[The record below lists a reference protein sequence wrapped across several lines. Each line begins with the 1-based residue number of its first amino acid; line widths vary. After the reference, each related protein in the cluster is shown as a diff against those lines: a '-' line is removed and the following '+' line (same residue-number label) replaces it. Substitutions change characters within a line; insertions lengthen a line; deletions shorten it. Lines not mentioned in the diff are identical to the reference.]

1 MSLLITGGTGY
12 IGKKLTQKLMGKY
25 NPIYSVGIEELDLQN
40 YVEVLDFLKKN
51 KISKIIHLGWKMENN
66 NEAIYDNI
74 EALNNLLKA
83 SEEVQVEKIIF
94 TSTNNVYGTELNGNN
109 FSEEDKTNLDENN
122 KYGIS
127 KYLGEELV
135 KYSMNEKACIIRI
148 ADVYGP
154 NQNHGNLMKGIIS
167 NLENKKNIQLYGEGK
182 RERDYIYIDD
192 VIRGLEFIYEN
203 NLTGIFNLGTGVGTS
218 VKRIT
223 DIVMD
228 ICKNNGINTS
238 LDYVQVNK
246 EDSSKVILNVEKLKN
261 LGFCYN
267 VTIEE
272 GLRKII
278 EERGI
283 INGKF

>member
-12 IGKKLTQKLMGKY
+12 IGKKLTQKLMEKY

-51 KISKIIHLGWKMENN
+51 KIRKIIHLGWKMENN

-83 SEEVQVEKIIF
+83 SEEVQIEKIIF

-109 FSEEDKTNLDENN
+109 FSEEDKINLDKNN

-135 KYSMNEKACIIRI
+135 KYSTNEKACIIRI

-223 DIVMD
+223 DIVID
-228 ICKNNGINTS
+228 ICKNNGINTG

-283 INGKF
+283 INEKF

>member
-25 NPIYSVGIEELDLQN
+25 NPIYSIGIEELDLQN
-40 YVEVLDFLKKN
+40 YLEVLDFLKKN

-94 TSTNNVYGTELNGNN
+94 TSTNNVYGTELNGNS

-135 KYSMNEKACIIRI
+135 KYSMYEKACIIRI

-182 RERDYIYIDD
+182 RERDDIYIDD

-223 DIVMD
+223 DIVID
-228 ICKNNGINTS
+228 ICKNNGINTG

-272 GLRKII
+272 GLKKII

>member
-12 IGKKLTQKLMGKY
+12 IGKKLTQKLMEKY

-40 YVEVLDFLKKN
+40 YEEVLDFLKKN
-51 KISKIIHLGWKMENN
+51 KIRKIIHLGWKMGNN

-109 FSEEDKTNLDENN
+109 FSEEDKINLDENN

-192 VIRGLEFIYEN
+192 VIRGLEFIFEN

-223 DIVMD
+223 DIVIN
-228 ICKNNGINTS
+228 ICKNNGINTG

-261 LGFCYN
+261 LGYCYN

>member
-12 IGKKLTQKLMGKY
+12 IGKKLTQKLMEKY

-40 YVEVLDFLKKN
+40 YEEVLDFLKKN
-51 KISKIIHLGWKMENN
+51 KIRKIIHLGWKMENN

-109 FSEEDKTNLDENN
+109 FSEEDKINLDKNN

-135 KYSMNEKACIIRI
+135 KYSMNEKACIVRI

-223 DIVMD
+223 DIVMN
-228 ICKNNGINTS
+228 ICKNNGINTG
-238 LDYVQVNK
+238 LDYIQVNK
-246 EDSSKVILNVEKLKN
+246 EDSSKVILNVEKLKK
-261 LGFCYN
+261 LGYCYN

>member
-1 MSLLITGGTGY
+1 
-12 IGKKLTQKLMGKY
+12 MGKN
-25 NPIYSVGIEELDLQN
+25 NPIYSVGIEDLDLQN
-40 YVEVLDFLKKN
+40 YMEVLDFLKEN

-74 EALNNLLKA
+74 ESINNLLKA

-94 TSTNNVYGTELNGNN
+94 TSTNNVYGTELNGNS
-109 FSEEDKTNLDENN
+109 FSEEDRINLDENN

-135 KYSMNEKACIIRI
+135 KYVMNKKACIIRI

-223 DIVMD
+223 DIVMN
-228 ICKNNGINTS
+228 ICKNNGIDIG
-238 LDYVQVNK
+238 LDCVQVNK
-246 EDSSKVILNVEKLKN
+246 EDSSKVILNVEKLKKI
-261 LGFCYN
+261 GFCYN

>member
-1 MSLLITGGTGY
+1 ME
-12 IGKKLTQKLMGKY
+12 KY
-25 NPIYSVGIEELDLQN
+25 NPIYSVGIEELNLQN

-51 KISKIIHLGWKMENN
+51 KIRKIIHLGWKMENN
-66 NEAIYDNI
+66 NKAIYDNI

-109 FSEEDKTNLDENN
+109 FSEEDKINLDKDN

-223 DIVMD
+223 DIVID
-228 ICKNNGINTS
+228 ICKNNGINTG

>member
-12 IGKKLTQKLMGKY
+12 IGKKLTQKLMEKY

-40 YVEVLDFLKKN
+40 YEEVLDFLKKN
-51 KISKIIHLGWKMENN
+51 KIRKIIHLGWKMENN

-109 FSEEDKTNLDENN
+109 FSEEDKINLDENN

-192 VIRGLEFIYEN
+192 VIRGLEFIFEN

-223 DIVMD
+223 DIVIN
-228 ICKNNGINTS
+228 ICKNNGINTG

-261 LGFCYN
+261 LGYCYN

>member
-1 MSLLITGGTGY
+1 M
-12 IGKKLTQKLMGKY
+12 KKY
-25 NPIYSVGIEELDLQN
+25 NPIYSVGIEELNLLN
-40 YVEVLDFLKKN
+40 YLEVLNFLKENNIK
-51 KISKIIHLGWKMENN
+51 KIIHLGWKIENGN
-66 NEAIYDNI
+66 GVIYDNI
-74 EALNNLLKA
+74 EALNNLIRA
-83 SEEVQVEKIIF
+83 SEEIQIEKFIF
-94 TSTNNVYGTELNGNN
+94 ISGNNVYGTELNGLS
-109 FSEEDKTNLDENN
+109 FSEEDKENPDESN

-127 KYLGEELV
+127 KYLGEELINYTM
-135 KYSMNEKACIIRI
+135 KEKACIIRI

-167 NLENKKNIQLYGEGK
+167 NLENKKNIQLYGKGK

-203 NLTGIFNLGTGVGTS
+203 NLTGTFNLGTGVGTS
-218 VKRIT
+218 VKRII
-223 DIVMD
+223 DIVID
-228 ICKNNGINTS
+228 ICKNNGINTGI
-238 LDYVQVNK
+238 DYVQVDK
-246 EDSSKVILNVEKLKN
+246 EDSSKVVLNVEKLKK
-261 LGFCYN
+261 LGYCYN

>member
-12 IGKKLTQKLMGKY
+12 IGKKLTQKLMEKY

-40 YVEVLDFLKKN
+40 YIEVLDFLKKN
-51 KISKIIHLGWKMENN
+51 KINKIIHLGWKIENGN
-66 NEAIYDNI
+66 GVIYDNV
-74 EALNNLLKA
+74 ETLNNLLKA
-83 SEEVQVEKIIF
+83 SEEVQIEQFIF
-94 TSTNNVYGTELNGNN
+94 ISGNNVYGTGLNGNS
-109 FSEEDKTNLDENN
+109 FSEKDRMNPDENN

-135 KYSMNEKACIIRI
+135 KYLMNEKACIIRI

-154 NQNHGNLMKGIIS
+154 NQNHGNLIKGIIS

-223 DIVMD
+223 DIVID
-228 ICKNNGINTS
+228 ICKNNGINTG

-267 VTIEE
+267 GTIEE

>member
-12 IGKKLTQKLMGKY
+12 IGKKLTQKLMEKY

-40 YVEVLDFLKKN
+40 YIEVLDFLKKN
-51 KISKIIHLGWKMENN
+51 KINKIIHLGWKIENGN
-66 NEAIYDNI
+66 GVIYDNV
-74 EALNNLLKA
+74 ETLNNLLKA
-83 SEEVQVEKIIF
+83 SEEVQIEQFIF
-94 TSTNNVYGTELNGNN
+94 ISGNNVYGTGLNGNS
-109 FSEEDKTNLDENN
+109 FSEKDRMNPDENN

-223 DIVMD
+223 DIVID
-228 ICKNNGINTS
+228 ICKNNGINTG
-238 LDYVQVNK
+238 LDYVQVDK
-246 EDSSKVILNVEKLKN
+246 EDSSKVVLNVEKLKN
-261 LGFCYN
+261 LGYCYN

-272 GLRKII
+272 GLKKII

>member
-1 MSLLITGGTGY
+1 M
-12 IGKKLTQKLMGKY
+12 KKY
-25 NPIYSVGIEELDLQN
+25 NSIYSVGIEELDLLN
-40 YVEVLDFLKKN
+40 YLEVLNFLKENNIK
-51 KISKIIHLGWKMENN
+51 KIIHLGWKIENGN
-66 NEAIYDNI
+66 GVIYDNI
-74 EALNNLLKA
+74 EALNNLVKA
-83 SEEVQVEKIIF
+83 SEEVQVEKFIF
-94 TSTNNVYGTELNGNN
+94 ISGNNVYGTKLNGLN
-109 FSEEDKTNLDENN
+109 FSEEDKENPDESN

-127 KYLGEELV
+127 KYLGEELI
-135 KYSMNEKACIIRI
+135 KHTIKEKTCIIRI

-203 NLTGIFNLGTGVGTS
+203 NFIGTFNLGTGVGTS
-218 VKRIT
+218 VKRII

-228 ICKNNGINTS
+228 ICKNKGINTGI
-238 LDYVQVNK
+238 DYVQVDE
-246 EDSSKVILNVEKLKN
+246 EDRSKVVLNVEKLKK
-261 LGFCYN
+261 LGYCYN

-272 GLRKII
+272 GLKKII

-283 INGKF
+283 N

>member
-25 NPIYSVGIEELDLQN
+25 NPIYSIGIEELDLQN
-40 YVEVLDFLKKN
+40 YLEVLDFLKKN

-94 TSTNNVYGTELNGNN
+94 TSTNNVYGTELNGNS

-135 KYSMNEKACIIRI
+135 KYSMYEKACIIRI

-223 DIVMD
+223 DIVID
-228 ICKNNGINTS
+228 ICKNNGINTG

-246 EDSSKVILNVEKLKN
+246 EDSRKVILNVEKLKN

-272 GLRKII
+272 GLKKII

>member
-1 MSLLITGGTGY
+1 M
-12 IGKKLTQKLMGKY
+12 KKY
-25 NPIYSVGIEELDLQN
+25 NSIYSVGIEELDLLN
-40 YVEVLDFLKKN
+40 YLEVLNFLKENNIK
-51 KISKIIHLGWKMENN
+51 KIIHLGWKIENGN
-66 NEAIYDNI
+66 GVIYDNI
-74 EALNNLLKA
+74 EALNNLVKA
-83 SEEVQVEKIIF
+83 SEEVQVEKFIF
-94 TSTNNVYGTELNGNN
+94 ISGNNVYGTKLNGLN
-109 FSEEDKTNLDENN
+109 FSEEDKENPDESN

-127 KYLGEELV
+127 KYLGEELI
-135 KYSMNEKACIIRI
+135 KYTIKEKTCIIRI

-203 NLTGIFNLGTGVGTS
+203 NFIGTFNLGTGVGTS
-218 VKRIT
+218 VKRII

-228 ICKNNGINTS
+228 ICKNKGINTGI
-238 LDYVQVNK
+238 DYVQVDE
-246 EDSSKVILNVEKLKN
+246 EDRSKVVLNVEKLKK
-261 LGFCYN
+261 LGYCYN

-272 GLRKII
+272 GLKKII

-283 INGKF
+283 N

>member
-12 IGKKLTQKLMGKY
+12 IGKKLTQKLMGQY
-25 NPIYSVGIEELDLQN
+25 NPIYSIGIEELDLQN
-40 YVEVLDFLKKN
+40 YLEVLDFLKKN

-94 TSTNNVYGTELNGNN
+94 TSTNNVYGTELNGNS

-135 KYSMNEKACIIRI
+135 KYSMYEKACIIRI

-223 DIVMD
+223 DIVID
-228 ICKNNGINTS
+228 ICKNNGINTG

-272 GLRKII
+272 GLKKII

>member
-12 IGKKLTQKLMGKY
+12 IGKKLTQKLMKKY
-25 NPIYSVGIEELDLQN
+25 NPIYSVGIEELDLLN
-40 YVEVLDFLKKN
+40 YQEVLNFLKENNIK
-51 KISKIIHLGWKMENN
+51 KIIHLGWKMDNDN
-66 NEAIYDNI
+66 TAIYDNV
-74 EALNNLLKA
+74 EALSNLIKA
-83 SEEVQVEKIIF
+83 SEEVQIEKIIF
-94 TSTNNVYGTELNGNN
+94 ASTNNVYGTELNGLN
-109 FSEEDKTNLDENN
+109 FSEDDKINLDESN

-135 KYSMNEKACIIRI
+135 KYTMKEKACIIRI

-154 NQNHGNLMKGIIS
+154 NQNHGNLMKGIIL
-167 NLENKKNIQLYGEGK
+167 NLENKKN
-182 RERDYIYIDD
+182 DD

-203 NLTGIFNLGTGVGTS
+203 NLTGTFNLGTGVGTS

-223 DIVMD
+223 DIVID
-228 ICKNNGINTS
+228 ICKNNGINTGI
-238 LDYVQVNK
+238 DYVQVNK

-261 LGFCYN
+261 LGYCYN

>member
-1 MSLLITGGTGY
+1 ME
-12 IGKKLTQKLMGKY
+12 KY

-40 YVEVLDFLKKN
+40 YIEVLDFLKKN
-51 KISKIIHLGWKMENN
+51 KINKIIHLGWKIENGN
-66 NEAIYDNI
+66 GVIYDNV
-74 EALNNLLKA
+74 ETLNNLLKA
-83 SEEVQVEKIIF
+83 SEEVQIEQFIF
-94 TSTNNVYGTELNGNN
+94 ISGNNVYGTGLNGNS
-109 FSEEDKTNLDENN
+109 FSEKDRMNPDENN

-223 DIVMD
+223 DIVID
-228 ICKNNGINTS
+228 ICKNNGINTG

-267 VTIEE
+267 VSIEE

>member
-1 MSLLITGGTGY
+1 
-12 IGKKLTQKLMGKY
+12 
-25 NPIYSVGIEELDLQN
+25 
-40 YVEVLDFLKKN
+40 
-51 KISKIIHLGWKMENN
+51 
-66 NEAIYDNI
+66 
-74 EALNNLLKA
+74 
-83 SEEVQVEKIIF
+83 
-94 TSTNNVYGTELNGNN
+94 
-109 FSEEDKTNLDENN
+109 
-122 KYGIS
+122 
-127 KYLGEELV
+127 
-135 KYSMNEKACIIRI
+135 
-148 ADVYGP
+148 
-154 NQNHGNLMKGIIS
+154 MKGIIS

>member
-12 IGKKLTQKLMGKY
+12 IGKKLTQKLMKKY
-25 NPIYSVGIEELDLQN
+25 NPIYSVGIEELDLLN
-40 YVEVLDFLKKN
+40 YQEVLNFLKENNIK
-51 KISKIIHLGWKMENN
+51 KIIHLGWKMDNDN
-66 NEAIYDNI
+66 TAIYDNV
-74 EALNNLLKA
+74 EALSNLIKA
-83 SEEVQVEKIIF
+83 SEEVQIEKIIF
-94 TSTNNVYGTELNGNN
+94 ASTNNVYGTELNGLN
-109 FSEEDKTNLDENN
+109 FSEDDKINLDESN

-135 KYSMNEKACIIRI
+135 KYTMKEKACIIRI

-154 NQNHGNLMKGIIS
+154 NQNHGNLMKGIIL

-203 NLTGIFNLGTGVGTS
+203 NLTGTFNLGTGVGTS

-223 DIVMD
+223 DIVID
-228 ICKNNGINTS
+228 ICKNNGINTGI
-238 LDYVQVNK
+238 DYVQVNK

-261 LGFCYN
+261 LGYCYN

>member
-12 IGKKLTQKLMGKY
+12 IGKKLTQKLMGKN
-25 NPIYSVGIEELDLQN
+25 NPIYSVGIEDLDLQN
-40 YVEVLDFLKKN
+40 YMEVLDFLKEN

-74 EALNNLLKA
+74 ESINNLLKA

-94 TSTNNVYGTELNGNN
+94 TSTNNVYGTELNGNS
-109 FSEEDKTNLDENN
+109 FSEEDRINLDENN

-135 KYSMNEKACIIRI
+135 KYVMNKKACIIRI

-223 DIVMD
+223 DIVMN
-228 ICKNNGINTS
+228 ICKNNGIDIG

-246 EDSSKVILNVEKLKN
+246 EDSSKVILNVEKLKKI
-261 LGFCYN
+261 GFCYN

>member
-12 IGKKLTQKLMGKY
+12 IGKKLTQKLMEKY

-40 YVEVLDFLKKN
+40 YIEVLDFLKKN
-51 KISKIIHLGWKMENN
+51 KINKIIHLGWKIENGN
-66 NEAIYDNI
+66 GVIYDNV
-74 EALNNLLKA
+74 ETLNNLLKA
-83 SEEVQVEKIIF
+83 SEEVQIEQFIF
-94 TSTNNVYGTELNGNN
+94 ISGNNVYGTGLNGNS
-109 FSEEDKTNLDENN
+109 FSEKDRMNPDENN

-218 VKRIT
+218 VKRII
-223 DIVMD
+223 DIVMN
-228 ICKNNGINTS
+228 ICKNNGINTGI
-238 LDYVQVNK
+238 DYVQVDK
-246 EDSSKVILNVEKLKN
+246 EDSSKVVLNVEKLKN
-261 LGFCYN
+261 LGYCYN

-272 GLRKII
+272 GLKKII

>member
-12 IGKKLTQKLMGKY
+12 IGKKLTQKLMKKY

-40 YVEVLDFLKKN
+40 YEEVLDFLKKN
-51 KISKIIHLGWKMENN
+51 KIRKIIHLGWKMENN

-109 FSEEDKTNLDENN
+109 FSEEDKINLDENN

-192 VIRGLEFIYEN
+192 VIRGLEFIFEN

-223 DIVMD
+223 DIVIN
-228 ICKNNGINTS
+228 ICKNNGINTG

-261 LGFCYN
+261 LGYCYN

>member
-12 IGKKLTQKLMGKY
+12 IGKKLTQKLMGKN
-25 NPIYSVGIEELDLQN
+25 NPIYSVGIEDLDLQN
-40 YVEVLDFLKKN
+40 YIEVFDFLKEN

-109 FSEEDKTNLDENN
+109 FSEEDKINLDKDN

-203 NLTGIFNLGTGVGTS
+203 NLTGILNLGTGVGTS

-223 DIVMD
+223 DIVID
-228 ICKNNGINTS
+228 ICKNNGINTG

>member
-1 MSLLITGGTGY
+1 M
-12 IGKKLTQKLMGKY
+12 KKY
-25 NPIYSVGIEELDLQN
+25 NPIYSVGIEELDLLN
-40 YVEVLDFLKKN
+40 YQEVLNFLKKN
-51 KISKIIHLGWKMENN
+51 NITKIIHLGWKMDNDN
-66 NEAIYDNI
+66 ATIYDNI
-74 EALNNLLKA
+74 EALNNLIKA

-94 TSTNNVYGTELNGNN
+94 TSTNNVYGTELNGNS

-135 KYSMNEKACIIRI
+135 KYSMYEKACIIRI

-223 DIVMD
+223 DIVID
-228 ICKNNGINTS
+228 ICKNNGINTG

-272 GLRKII
+272 GLKKII

>member
-1 MSLLITGGTGY
+1 M
-12 IGKKLTQKLMGKY
+12 KKY
-25 NPIYSVGIEELDLQN
+25 NPIYSVGIEELDLLN
-40 YVEVLDFLKKN
+40 YTEVLNFLKRNNIN
-51 KISKIIHLGWKMENN
+51 KIIYLGWKMENN

-74 EALNNLLKA
+74 EALNNLIKA

-94 TSTNNVYGTELNGNN
+94 ASTNNVYGTELNGLN
-109 FSEEDKTNLDENN
+109 FSENDNINLDENN

-127 KYLGEELV
+127 KYLGEELI
-135 KYSMNEKACIIRI
+135 KYTMKEKACIIRI

-154 NQNHGNLMKGIIS
+154 DQNHGNLMKGIIS
-167 NLENKKNIQLYGEGK
+167 NLENKKNIQLYGKGI

-203 NLTGIFNLGTGVGTS
+203 NLTGIFNLGTGIGTS

-223 DIVMD
+223 DIVMS
-228 ICKNNGINTS
+228 ICKNNGINVGV
-238 LDYVQVNK
+238 DCVEVNK

-272 GLRKII
+272 GLKKII

-283 INGKF
+283 TNGKF

>member
-12 IGKKLTQKLMGKY
+12 IGKKLTQKLMKKY
-25 NPIYSVGIEELDLQN
+25 NPIYSVGIEELDLLN
-40 YVEVLDFLKKN
+40 YQEVLNFLKENNIK
-51 KISKIIHLGWKMENN
+51 KIIHLGWKMDNDN
-66 NEAIYDNI
+66 TAIYDNV
-74 EALNNLLKA
+74 EALSNLIKA
-83 SEEVQVEKIIF
+83 SEEVQIEKIIF
-94 TSTNNVYGTELNGNN
+94 ASTNNVYGTELNGLN
-109 FSEEDKTNLDENN
+109 FSEDDKINLDESN

-135 KYSMNEKACIIRI
+135 KYTMKEKACIIRI

-154 NQNHGNLMKGIIS
+154 NQNHGNLMKGIIL

-203 NLTGIFNLGTGVGTS
+203 NLTGTFNLGTGVGTS
-218 VKRIT
+218 VKKIT
-223 DIVMD
+223 DIVID
-228 ICKNNGINTS
+228 ICKNNGINTGI
-238 LDYVQVNK
+238 DYVQVNK

-261 LGFCYN
+261 LGYCYN

>member
-1 MSLLITGGTGY
+1 M
-12 IGKKLTQKLMGKY
+12 KKY
-25 NPIYSVGIEELDLQN
+25 NPIYSVGIEELNLLN
-40 YVEVLDFLKKN
+40 YLEVLNFLKENNIK
-51 KISKIIHLGWKMENN
+51 KIIHLGWKIENGN
-66 NEAIYDNI
+66 GVIYDNI
-74 EALNNLLKA
+74 EALNNLIRA
-83 SEEVQVEKIIF
+83 SEEVQIEKFIF
-94 TSTNNVYGTELNGNN
+94 ISGNNVYGTELNGLS
-109 FSEEDKTNLDENN
+109 FSEEDKKNPDESN

-135 KYSMNEKACIIRI
+135 NYTMKEKACMVRI

-228 ICKNNGINTS
+228 ICKNNGINTG

>member
-1 MSLLITGGTGY
+1 
-12 IGKKLTQKLMGKY
+12 MGKY
-25 NPIYSVGIEELDLQN
+25 NPIYSIGIEELDLQN
-40 YVEVLDFLKKN
+40 YLEVLDFLKKN

-94 TSTNNVYGTELNGNN
+94 TSTNNVYGTELNGNS

-135 KYSMNEKACIIRI
+135 KYSMNEKACIVRI

-223 DIVMD
+223 DIVID
-228 ICKNNGINTS
+228 ICKNNGINTG
-238 LDYVQVNK
+238 LDYVQLNK
-246 EDSSKVILNVEKLKN
+246 EDSSKVILNVEKLKQ
-261 LGFCYN
+261 LGYCYN

>member
-12 IGKKLTQKLMGKY
+12 IGKKLTQKLMEKY

-40 YVEVLDFLKKN
+40 YEEVLDFLKKN
-51 KISKIIHLGWKMENN
+51 KIRKIIHLGWKMENN

-109 FSEEDKTNLDENN
+109 FSEEDKINLDENN

-203 NLTGIFNLGTGVGTS
+203 NLTGTFNLGTGVGTS

-223 DIVMD
+223 DIVIN
-228 ICKNNGINTS
+228 ICKNNGINTG

-261 LGFCYN
+261 LGYCYN

>member
-12 IGKKLTQKLMGKY
+12 IGKRLTQKLMKKY
-25 NPIYSVGIEELDLQN
+25 NPIYSVGIEELDLLN
-40 YVEVLDFLKKN
+40 YQEVLNFLKKN
-51 KISKIIHLGWKMENN
+51 NINKIIHLGWKMDNDN
-66 NEAIYDNI
+66 ATIYDNI
-74 EALNNLLKA
+74 EALNNLIKA

-94 TSTNNVYGTELNGNN
+94 ASTNNVYGTELNGLN
-109 FSEEDKTNLDENN
+109 FSEEDKENLDQNN

-135 KYSMNEKACIIRI
+135 KYTMKEKSCIIRI
-148 ADVYGP
+148 ADVYGF

-223 DIVMD
+223 DIVVD
-228 ICKNNGINTS
+228 ICKNNGINIGI
-238 LDYVQVNK
+238 DHVQVDK
-246 EDSSKVILNVEKLKN
+246 EDSSRVILNVEKLKK
-261 LGFCYN
+261 LGYCYN

>member
-12 IGKKLTQKLMGKY
+12 IGKKLTQKLMEKY

-40 YVEVLDFLKKN
+40 YEEVLDFLKKN
-51 KISKIIHLGWKMENN
+51 KIRKIIHLGWKMENN

-109 FSEEDKTNLDENN
+109 FSEEDKINLDKNN

-135 KYSMNEKACIIRI
+135 KYSMYEKACIIRI

-223 DIVMD
+223 DIVMN
-228 ICKNNGINTS
+228 ICKNNGINTG
-238 LDYVQVNK
+238 LDYIQVNK
-246 EDSSKVILNVEKLKN
+246 EDSSKVILNVEKLKK
-261 LGFCYN
+261 LGYCYN

>member
-12 IGKKLTQKLMGKY
+12 IGKKLTQKLMEKY
-25 NPIYSVGIEELDLQN
+25 NPIYSVGIEELNLQN

-51 KISKIIHLGWKMENN
+51 KIRKIIHLGWKMENN
-66 NEAIYDNI
+66 NKAIYDNI

-109 FSEEDKTNLDENN
+109 FSEEDKINLDKDN

-223 DIVMD
+223 DIVID
-228 ICKNNGINTS
+228 ICKNNGINTG

>member
-1 MSLLITGGTGY
+1 M
-12 IGKKLTQKLMGKY
+12 KKY
-25 NPIYSVGIEELDLQN
+25 NPIYSVGIEELDLLN
-40 YVEVLDFLKKN
+40 YQEVLNFLKKN
-51 KISKIIHLGWKMENN
+51 NITKIIHLGWKMDNDN
-66 NEAIYDNI
+66 ATIYDNI
-74 EALNNLLKA
+74 EALNNLIKA

-94 TSTNNVYGTELNGNN
+94 TSTNNVYGTELNGLN
-109 FSEEDKTNLDENN
+109 FSEEDKENLNQNN

-135 KYSMNEKACIIRI
+135 KYTMKEKSCIIRI
-148 ADVYGP
+148 ADVYGS

-203 NLTGIFNLGTGVGTS
+203 NLTGIFNLGTGIGTS

-223 DIVMD
+223 DIVVD
-228 ICKNNGINTS
+228 ICKNNGINIGI
-238 LDYVQVNK
+238 DHVQVNK
-246 EDSSKVILNVEKLKN
+246 EDSSRVILNVEKLKK
-261 LGFCYN
+261 LGYCYN

>member
-12 IGKKLTQKLMGKY
+12 IGKKLTQKLMEKY

-40 YVEVLDFLKKN
+40 YEEVLGFLKKN
-51 KISKIIHLGWKMENN
+51 KIRKIIHLGWKMENN

-109 FSEEDKTNLDENN
+109 FSEEDKINLDENN

-218 VKRIT
+218 VKRII
-223 DIVMD
+223 DIVMG
-228 ICKNNGINTS
+228 ICQNNGINIG

-261 LGFCYN
+261 LGYCYN

>member
-12 IGKKLTQKLMGKY
+12 IGKKLTQKLMEKY

-40 YVEVLDFLKKN
+40 YEEVLDFLKKN
-51 KISKIIHLGWKMENN
+51 KIRKIIHLGWKMENN
-66 NEAIYDNI
+66 NKAIYDNI

-109 FSEEDKTNLDENN
+109 FSEEDKINLDENN

-192 VIRGLEFIYEN
+192 VIRGLEFIFEN

-223 DIVMD
+223 DIVIN
-228 ICKNNGINTS
+228 ICKNNGINTG

-261 LGFCYN
+261 LGYCYN

>member
-25 NPIYSVGIEELDLQN
+25 NPIYSIGIEELDLQN
-40 YVEVLDFLKKN
+40 YLEVLDFLKKN

-94 TSTNNVYGTELNGNN
+94 TSTNNVYGTELNGNS

-135 KYSMNEKACIIRI
+135 KYSMYEKACIIRI

-223 DIVMD
+223 DIVID
-228 ICKNNGINTS
+228 ICKNNGINTG

-272 GLRKII
+272 GLKKII

>member
-12 IGKKLTQKLMGKY
+12 IGKKLTQKLMKKY
-25 NPIYSVGIEELDLQN
+25 NPIYSVGIEELDLLN
-40 YVEVLDFLKKN
+40 YQEVLNFLKENSIK
-51 KISKIIHLGWKMENN
+51 KIIHLGWKMDNDN
-66 NEAIYDNI
+66 TAIYDNV
-74 EALNNLLKA
+74 EALSNLIKA
-83 SEEVQVEKIIF
+83 SEEVQIEKIIF
-94 TSTNNVYGTELNGNN
+94 TSTNNVYGTELNGLN
-109 FSEEDKTNLDENN
+109 FSEDDKINLDESN

-135 KYSMNEKACIIRI
+135 KYTMKEKACIIRI

-154 NQNHGNLMKGIIS
+154 NQNHGNLMKGIIL

-203 NLTGIFNLGTGVGTS
+203 NLTGTFNLGTGVGTS

-223 DIVMD
+223 DIVID
-228 ICKNNGINTS
+228 ICKNNGINTGI
-238 LDYVQVNK
+238 DYVQVNK

-261 LGFCYN
+261 LGYCYN